1 MHNLTKTSLAFAGAL
16 LLSSIATSALAREG
30 NSVITREAV
39 QSTQATT
46 TTPPADDLLARRKP
60 RVPGGSGC
68 DDPDDLIEHPEC
80 RPGNA
85 AQQDD
90 QLARRKPRVPGG
102 SGCDDPDDLIE
113 HPECRPGNAVQ
124 KEEQQARSSIT
135 QDVFVVREAG

>member
-1 MHNLTKTSLAFAGAL
+1 MRNFAKTSLALAAAL
-16 LLSSIATSALAREG
+16 LLGSIATSTLAREG
-30 NSVITREAV
+30 NSSVAREAV

-46 TTPPADDLLARRKP
+46 VPADDLLARRKP

-90 QLARRKPRVPGG
+90 QLARRKPRVPDG

-113 HPECRPGNAVQ
+113 HPECRPGNTVL
-124 KEEQQARSSIT
+124 KDEQQARSSIT
-135 QDVFVVREAG
+135 AIIVREAS

>member
-85 AQQDD
+85 
-90 QLARRKPRVPGG
+90 
-102 SGCDDPDDLIE
+102 
-113 HPECRPGNAVQ
+113 VQ